1 MTQGYE
7 VPLSGAMQELLFRL
21 VNEADADGLRSEFL
35 AAFRTISQ
43 RLCMDPESFGEEV
56 FDLAALH
63 LTIKVGVIL
72 PLVVEFGVHSARRL
86 VIIRTF
92 RYV

>member
-35 AAFRTISQ
+35 AAFKTISQ
-43 RLCMDPESFGEEV
+43 LLCMDPESFGEEV

-72 PLVVEFGVHSARRL
+72 PLAVEFGVHSSRRL
-86 VIIRTF
+86 VIIRSF